1 MAVTIKTGKLCHTL
15 TICSFVSASDN
26 SVVAVVTSLYRVS
39 RCDFNDDVYS
49 QTGKQHML
57 VGPQQTADGRQPTS
71 LLSTWAPSPWGRCH
85 GGNYCLAEAT
95 LHVLLITDD
104 IQHGR
109 INQFMYLDRRL
120 AYFENGKLEL
130 ECIRMYFAVKLIN
143 KYKFYVIRFIV
154 AGAISMRLTTDRDKL
169 AFFLTSSNC
178 Y

>member
-1 MAVTIKTGKLCHTL
+1 
-15 TICSFVSASDN
+15 
-26 SVVAVVTSLYRVS
+26 
-39 RCDFNDDVYS
+39 
-49 QTGKQHML
+49 
-57 VGPQQTADGRQPTS
+57 
-71 LLSTWAPSPWGRCH
+71 
-85 GGNYCLAEAT
+85 
-95 LHVLLITDD
+95 
-104 IQHGR
+104 
-109 INQFMYLDRRL
+109 MYLDRRL